1 MSMNCSVQ
9 PANFA
14 MRFQTLCSGHG
25 DLIKPFFNHHPD
37 FITLFSQFIDWANDF
52 KHDNVLW
59 HLLNG
64 GSSSELCLLTS
75 DQLSGNSPMPTDIS
89 QGLRT
94 AVQNTKPEDWEQIS
108 IAIKKLNLML
118 VFDLCHNLRSL
129 ELPVATDFA
138 LDIVRITRLEKCTKM
153 VLGHDSDSD

>member
-1 MSMNCSVQ
+1 MSTNCSVQ

-14 MRFQTLCSGHG
+14 TRFHTLCSDHG
-25 DLIKPFFNHHPD
+25 DLIKPFFEHHSE
-37 FITLFSQFIDWANDF
+37 FITLFSQFVDWANDF
-52 KHDNVLW
+52 KRDNVLW

-64 GSSSELCLLTS
+64 GSSSELCRLTS

-94 AVQNTKPEDWEQIS
+94 AVQNTKLEDWVQIS
-108 IAIKKLNLML
+108 NAIEKLHLML

-129 ELPVATDFA
+129 KLSVATDFA
-138 LDIVRITRLEKCTKM
+138 LDIVRITRLENFTKM
-153 VLGHDSDSD
+153 VLGYSSDSD